1 MKKILPFL
9 VLLLTFF
16 VVIPIYGTN
25 HYVDKNASGSNNGS
39 SWSNAWESFSAINW
53 GSISSGDVIYIS
65 GGNDS
70 TVYNGTLNIGKSGV
84 NGNRIVITKGID
96 SGHNGEVVID
106 GQNSRS
112 NCIDEQGHDYIT
124 ISNLKMKNWSDVG
137 IDMDGASEALV
148 SHCRF
153 FHTQGIEVLKIRNSS
168 NVIIEYC
175 TSDQTP
181 TPNSGSFGGNGDFL
195 QAYNGSNYTFRYN
208 HITLRNINADD
219 HCDVFQMY
227 DMVGD
232 VYAYGNF
239 YQHLDTKTNNAQG
252 IYMTTSN
259 ITLYCYNNI
268 AYFPY
273 AKSAIGVNNTS
284 SSYTGHI
291 VAYGNT
297 FYQGEG
303 SVGNCIWLQYF
314 APGNI
319 IKNNILVSM
328 SNTAPIY
335 FGTGSGTPSIDY
347 NTLYAPNSNA
357 IGGYN
362 GSKTWSQWQ
371 SAGFDI
377 HGKNADPKFK
387 NIGSKDFSL
396 QENSPALDAGM
407 TAGNPYNIDIMGISR
422 PQGQNYDMGAY
433 EYNGGNP
440 NPDTTPPEVT
450 GASITNQ
457 TKVVVSFSE
466 ALQAAGAQN
475 AANYSISGGV
485 TVSSA
490 VMNGTQVTL
499 TTSTHSFNQQYTVTV
514 SSVKDLA
521 GNLIN
526 PNANSAQYLLQ
537 GDATPPKVTGA
548 SITATTVVIVTFSE
562 ALEQNSAQTAGN
574 YSITNGITVSGATLS
589 TDGKKVTLTTSQ
601 HTSGQSY
608 VVTVTNVKDV
618 AGNIVDP
625 GANTAGYSFFNDT
638 TPPELTGATLSGNR
652 IVLLT
657 FSEEL
662 DENSAE
668 VANNYSI
675 DKGISIDSATLLNGG
690 TVVSLA
696 TSSHSPNTVYTVTV
710 NNVKDLSG
718 NIISSQ
724 ANSFQYQKVSGG
736 GGGKRKIN
744 VSNASAEWFQN
755 YIPDNS
761 IDGYLDPTSES
772 RWAGVLPMPDS
783 IVFDLDA
790 INTINETHFSFY
802 RWDQGR
808 TYRFS
813 VQVSVDGLNWT
824 EVLTDMI
831 SSSSQWTIN
840 QFDSVEARYVKLIS
854 LSNNES
860 EWAGL
865 WEAEIWGPDHTTN
878 NELNDRIPTD
888 FSLEQN
894 YPNPFNPTTSIKFNI
909 PSDQHVRLNV
919 YNIIG
924 ELVTELVNR
933 EYSAGNYAVEFNA
946 ADLPSGIYIYRLE
959 SPSFTSVRKMI
970 LIK

>member
-1 MKKILPFL
+1 MKIRLNYLLRMYTILIIFAL
-9 VLLLTFF
+9 VS
-16 VVIPIYGTN
+16 IPIYGTN

-53 GSISSGDVIYIS
+53 GSINSGDVIYIS

-70 TVYNGTLNIGKSGV
+70 TVYNETLNIGKSGV

-433 EYNGGNP
+433 EYVEGTGGNNPPNQPGNP
-440 NPDTTPPEVT
+440 NPSNGSINQPTDIILSWICSDPESDPVTFDIYFGTTVIPSLLFSNQTATSFDPGTLENNLTYYWKIVAIDDQGATTIGPTWNFSTISGGNDVTPPEVVNAFLIDST
-450 GASITNQ
+450 VLRINFTEPLDTN
-457 TKVVVSFSE
+457 T
-466 ALQAAGAQN
+466 AQN
-475 AANYSISGGV
+475 IDNYTITSGV
-485 TVSSA
+485 NILSA
-490 VMNGTQVTL
+490 TIIGTEVTL
-499 TTSTHSFNQQYTVTV
+499 LTTQHLPNIIYTVKI
-514 SSVKDLA
+514 S
-521 GNLIN
+521 N
-526 PNANSAQYLLQ
+526 
-537 GDATPPKVTGA
+537 VT
-548 SITATTVVIVTFSE
+548 
-562 ALEQNSAQTAGN
+562 
-574 YSITNGITVSGATLS
+574 
-589 TDGKKVTLTTSQ
+589 
-601 HTSGQSY
+601 
-608 VVTVTNVKDV
+608 
-618 AGNIVDP
+618 
-625 GANTAGYSFFNDT
+625 
-638 TPPELTGATLSGNR
+638 
-652 IVLLT
+652 
-657 FSEEL
+657 
-662 DENSAE
+662 
-668 VANNYSI
+668 
-675 DKGISIDSATLLNGG
+675 
-690 TVVSLA
+690 
-696 TSSHSPNTVYTVTV
+696 
-710 NNVKDLSG
+710 DLSG
-718 NIISSQ
+718 NVISPFADS
-724 ANSFQYQKVSGG
+724 ASYEYINSNQQSMLEVDSVYADS
-736 GGGKRKIN
+736 
-744 VSNASAEWFQN
+744 WYQN
-755 YIPDNS
+755 YTPQKS
-761 IDGYLDPTSES
+761 IDGITQPMDPES
-772 RWAGVLPMPDS
+772 RWGGSIPMPDE
-783 IVFDLDA
+783 IIFDFGE
-790 INTINETHFSFY
+790 NELLGQTRFSFY
-802 RWDQGR
+802 EWDAGR
-808 TYRFS
+808 IYTYS
-813 VQVSVDGLNWT
+813 IYYSLDGNSWITIEENITSGST
-824 EVLTDMI
+824 E
-831 SSSSQWTIN
+831 W
-840 QFDSVEARYVKLIS
+840 
-854 LSNNES
+854 SN
-860 EWAGL
+860 
-865 WEAEIWGPDHTTN
+865 
-878 NELNDRIPTD
+878 
-888 FSLEQN
+888 
-894 YPNPFNPTTSIKFNI
+894 Y
-909 PSDQHVRLNV
+909 
-919 YNIIG
+919 
-924 ELVTELVNR
+924 
-933 EYSAGNYAVEFNA
+933 
-946 ADLPSGIYIYRLE
+946 
-959 SPSFTSVRKMI
+959 
-970 LIK
+970 

>member
-1 MKKILPFL
+1 MLKKVQIYMFMLILMG
-9 VLLLTFF
+9 LT
-16 VVIPIYGTN
+16 IPVFAAN

-39 SWSNAWESFSAINW
+39 SWSNAWESFSAISW
-53 GSISSGDVIYIS
+53 SSISSGDVIYIS

-96 SGHNGEVVID
+96 PGHNGEVVID

-377 HGKNADPKFK
+377 HGKNADPKFTSI
-387 NIGSKDFSL
+387 NSKDFTL
-396 QENSPALDAGM
+396 QETSPSVDAGLA
-407 TAGNPYNIDIMGISR
+407 AGSPFNVDIMGVSR

-433 EYNGGNP
+433 EFTTGNP
-440 NPDTTPPEVT
+440 NPDTTPPDVT
-450 GASITNQ
+450 SAEINS
-457 TKVVVSFSE
+457 V
-466 ALQAAGAQN
+466 N
-475 AANYSISGGV
+475 A
-485 TVSSA
+485 
-490 VMNGTQVTL
+490 
-499 TTSTHSFNQQYTVTV
+499 
-514 SSVKDLA
+514 
-521 GNLIN
+521 
-526 PNANSAQYLLQ
+526 
-537 GDATPPKVTGA
+537 
-548 SITATTVVIVTFSE
+548 VIITFSE

-574 YSITNGITVSGATLS
+574 YGITNGITVSSAILS
-589 TDGKKVTLTTSQ
+589 TDGKRVTLATSN
-601 HTSGQSY
+601 HTVGQSY
-608 VVTVTNVKDV
+608 IVTVNNVKDL
-618 AGNIVDP
+618 AGNVVNP
-625 GANTAGYSFFNDT
+625 NANTAGYSFFDDT
-638 TPPELTGATLSGNR
+638 TPPELVGASLSDSSSV
-652 IVLLT
+652 IVM
-657 FSEEL
+657 FSEEM
-662 DENSAE
+662 DSISIGNK
-668 VANNYSI
+668 NNYSI
-675 DKGISIDSATLLNGG
+675 SNGITVNSVVVYSNNQKVMLNTSEHQIGSWYTL
-690 TVVSLA
+690 
-696 TSSHSPNTVYTVTV
+696 TV
-710 NNVKDLSG
+710 NNVKDRVG
-718 NIISSQ
+718 NLINPDKDQVEYHVIPKAKDPIIGADGRWDQNFSP
-724 ANSFQYQKVSGG
+724 
-736 GGGKRKIN
+736 GK
-744 VSNASAEWFQN
+744 A
-755 YIPDNS
+755 
-761 IDGYLDPTSES
+761 IDGNPDPMSNS
-772 RWAGVLPMPDS
+772 RWGGAIILPDS
-783 IVFDLDA
+783 ITFDIGSVNKID
-790 INTINETHFSFY
+790 EVRFSFY
-802 RWDQGR
+802 RWNDGR
-808 TYRFS
+808 NYTYLVLTS
-813 VQVSVDGLNWT
+813 PDGAKWT
-824 EVLTDMI
+824 EVVSNG
-831 SSSSQWTIN
+831 SSAPIKWSIDNFTTV
-840 QFDSVEARYVKLIS
+840 DARYIKLVV
-854 LSNNES
+854 LSSNES
-860 EWAGL
+860 QFAGL
-865 WEAEIWGPDHTTN
+865 WEAEVYGPSKVTGL
-878 NELNDRIPTD
+878 ESGKEVPSD

-894 YPNPFNPTTSIKFNI
+894 YPNPFNPTTTINFNV
-909 PSDQHVRLNV
+909 PTGQHVKIDI
-919 YNIIG
+919 YNAIG
-924 ELVTELVNR
+924 ELVTELVNK
-933 EYSAGNYAVEFNA
+933 EYSAGSHSVEFNA
-946 ADLPSGIYIYRLE
+946 ANLPSGVYIYRME
-959 SPSFTSVRKMI
+959 AQSFTATHKMM
-970 LIK
+970 LMK